1 MKKIGVY
8 LVIGFIL
15 SNCSQSKYDY
25 KTENVLLDC
34 FYTQYKES
42 GVDIKLTINR
52 IEDVL
57 VKHNILDDKSGRSYI
72 KMIDKIKEDNEL
84 DINNPDLIQDIN
96 SIGYRP
102 SSVSCSDLSVTNLL
116 DSASLSQSK
125 LKYLVAIFDSI
136 QVKGNISPSI
146 IAQEILEVFDAK
158 DFENDYYRTIGLVM
172 FSTLIKMNDCDNGLF
187 RQLPPLE
194 KEEAQPV
201 FEPQNV
207 FSILINNKDE
217 MLANGRPAN
226 LSELK
231 PMIKKFIMESSDK
244 VTIDLPNR
252 GKYMSSKGVV
262 SIQSSNGTSYQFY
275 LLVQNELLSAYN
287 EIRNTY
293 SIKIFELKFDQLSD
307 EQKEIIKKIVP
318 QRISE
323 GNPSVHS

>member
-1 MKKIGVY
+1 MKKIGIY
-8 LVIGFIL
+8 LIIGFIL
-15 SNCSQSKYDY
+15 LDCSESKYDY

-34 FYTQYKES
+34 FYNQYQES
-42 GVDIKLTINR
+42 GVDIKSTINQ

-57 VKHNILDDKSGRSYI
+57 VMHNILDDKTGKSYI
-72 KMIDKIKEDNEL
+72 MVIDKIKEDNAL
-84 DINNPDLIQDIN
+84 DINNPDLLQDIN
-96 SIGYRP
+96 SIGYIP
-102 SSVSCSDLSVTNLL
+102 SSVSCSDLSVINLL
-116 DSASLSQSK
+116 DSASISQSK
-125 LKYLVAIFDSI
+125 LKYLMAIFDSI
-136 QVKGNISPSI
+136 QVKGTISPSI

-172 FSTLIKMNDCDNGLF
+172 FSTLIKMNDCDNGLY

-217 MLANGRPAN
+217 ILANGRPAN

-231 PMIKKFIMESSDK
+231 LMIKKFIMESSDK
-244 VTIDLPNR
+244 VSVDLPKI

-287 EIRNTY
+287 QIRNTY
-293 SIKIFELKFDQLSD
+293 SMKIFELNFEQLNTDQQ
-307 EQKEIIKKIVP
+307 EVIKMIVP
-318 QRISE
+318 QRIYE
-323 GNPSVHS
+323 GNPSIH